1 MGLTRCL
8 LVSVPLLA
16 VVAIFAKLGIYGK
29 YTKWGAKK
37 VFVVEVCVI
46 GTVLVVLCLLRTRS

>member
-16 VVAIFAKLGIYGK
+16 VVAIFAKLSIHGK

-46 GTVLVVLCLLRTRS
+46 GTVLVVLCLLRARS